1 MINVAFFG
9 TSEYSVPSL
18 QKLID
23 SENVDIKIVI
33 TKKDQKVNRG
43 QKIEESPVAKVAR
56 KNNIE
61 VCKPVKLKEDR
72 EVIERLKDLDIDY
85 FAVISYG
92 QILSKEILDIPKASI
107 NAHASLLP
115 KYRGSS
121 PIQTAILNGD
131 KITGVTTMLMD
142 IGLDT
147 GDILKKVEIPINDV
161 DDEETMFSKLSM
173 LSADLL
179 YDTIVGF
186 NNIIPIKQDEREVL
200 NTRLI
205 KKEDGYIDLSF
216 NSERV
221 FNMVRAY
228 KTWPTCFIEYNN
240 ENMKITKVEKVLE
253 EENNNIK
260 NESKIVNDRLSIYK
274 KDLYLKT
281 NDGYIKLINIKLP
294 GKKEIDARS
303 FINGIK

>member
-18 QKLID
+18 QKFINSELIG
-23 SENVDIKIVI
+23 VKIVI
-33 TKKDQKVNRG
+33 TKQDQKVNRG
-43 QKIEESPVAKVAR
+43 QKLEESPVAKVA
-56 KNNIE
+56 KSNEIE
-61 VCKPVKLKEDR
+61 VCKPAKLKEDR
-72 EVIERLKDLDIDY
+72 EVIDRLKSLNIDY

-142 IGLDT
+142 VGLDT
-147 GDILKKVEIPINDV
+147 GDILKNIEIPISDE
-161 DDEETMFSKLSM
+161 DDEETMFNKLSI

-179 YDTIVGF
+179 YDTIIDF
-186 NNIIPIKQDEREVL
+186 NNIIPIKQDESKVL

-205 KKEDGYIDLSF
+205 KKEDGYIDLSL

-260 NESKIVNDRLSIYK
+260 KESKLLNERLSIYK
-274 KDLYLKT
+274 KNLYLKT
-281 NDGYIKLINIKLP
+281 NDGYVKIINIKLP
-294 GKKEIDARS
+294 GKKEMEARS

>member
-18 QKLID
+18 KKLID
-23 SENVDIKIVI
+23 SDLIDVKIVV
-33 TKKDQKVNRG
+33 TKQDQKVNRG
-43 QKIEESPVAKVAR
+43 QKIEESPIAKVAR
-56 KNNIE
+56 NNNIE
-61 VCKPVKLKEDR
+61 LCKPVKLKEDR
-72 EVIERLKDLDIDY
+72 EVIERLKRLNIDY
-85 FAVISYG
+85 FVVISYG

-131 KITGVTTMLMD
+131 KITGVSTMLMD
-142 IGLDT
+142 VGLDT
-147 GDILKKVEIPINDV
+147 GDILKKIEIPINDE

-179 YDTIVGF
+179 HDTIVDF
-186 NNIIPIKQDEREVL
+186 NNIVPIKQDEDKV
-200 NTRLI
+200 TCTKLI
-205 KKEDGYIDLSF
+205 KKEDGYIDLSYDS
-216 NSERV
+216 NKV

-240 ENMKITKVEKVLE
+240 DNMKITKVEKVLE
-253 EENNNIK
+253 DDFMNIK
-260 NESKIVNDRLSIYK
+260 NESKILNERLNIYK

-281 NDGYIKLINIKLP
+281 KDGYIKIINIKLP
-294 GKKEIDARS
+294 GKKEMEARS

>member
-23 SENVDIKIVI
+23 SEIVDVKIVI
-33 TKKDQKVNRG
+33 TKQDQKVNRG
-43 QKIEESPVAKVAR
+43 QKLEESPVAKVA
-56 KNNIE
+56 KSNGIE
-61 VCKPVKLKEDR
+61 VCKPTKLKEDR
-72 EVIERLKDLDIDY
+72 EVIDRLKSLNIDY

-142 IGLDT
+142 VGLDT
-147 GDILKKVEIPINDV
+147 GDILKTTEIPISDE
-161 DDEETMFSKLSM
+161 DDEETMFSKLSI

-179 YDTIVGF
+179 YDTIVDF
-186 NNIIPIKQDEREVL
+186 NNIIPIKQDESKVV

-205 KKEDGYIDLSF
+205 KKEDGYIDLSL

-240 ENMKITKVEKVLE
+240 ENMKITKAEKVLE

-260 NESKIVNDRLSIYK
+260 NESKKLNDRLSIYK
-274 KDLYLKT
+274 KNLYLKS
-281 NDGYIKLINIKLP
+281 NDGYIKLINVKLP
-294 GKKEIDARS
+294 GKKEMDARS

>member
-18 QKLID
+18 KKLID
-23 SENVDIKIVI
+23 SDLIDVKIVV
-33 TKKDQKVNRG
+33 TKQDQKVNRG
-43 QKIEESPVAKVAR
+43 QKIEESPIAKVAR
-56 KNNIE
+56 NNNIE
-61 VCKPVKLKEDR
+61 LCKPAKLKEDR
-72 EVIERLKDLDIDY
+72 EVIERLKKLNIDY
-85 FAVISYG
+85 FVVISYG

-131 KITGVTTMLMD
+131 KITGVSTMLMD
-142 IGLDT
+142 VGLDT
-147 GDILKKVEIPINDV
+147 GDILKKIEIPINDE

-179 YDTIVGF
+179 FDTIVDF
-186 NNIIPIKQDEREVL
+186 NNIVPIKQDEDKV
-200 NTRLI
+200 TCTKLI
-205 KKEDGYIDLSF
+205 KKEDGYIDLSYDS
-216 NSERV
+216 NKV

-240 ENMKITKVEKVLE
+240 DNMKITKVEKVLE
-253 EENNNIK
+253 DDFMNIK
-260 NESKIVNDRLSIYK
+260 NESKILNERLNIYK

-281 NDGYIKLINIKLP
+281 KDGYIKIINIKLP
-294 GKKEIDARS
+294 GKKEMEARS

>member
-18 QKLID
+18 EKLIN
-23 SENVDIKIVI
+23 SELIDVKIVV
-33 TKKDQKVNRG
+33 TKQDQKVNRG
-43 QKIEESPVAKVAR
+43 QKLEESPVAKVAR
-56 KNNIE
+56 VNYIE
-61 VCKPVKLKEDR
+61 VLKPIKLKEDR
-72 EVIERLKDLDIDY
+72 EVIDRLKELNIDY

-121 PIQTAILNGD
+121 PIQTSILNGD
-131 KITGVTTMLMD
+131 KVTGVTTMLMD
-142 IGLDT
+142 VGLDT
-147 GDILKKVEIPINDV
+147 GDILKKVEVNISDE
-161 DDEETMFSKLSM
+161 DDEDTMFNKLS
-173 LSADLL
+173 LISADIL
-179 YDTIVGF
+179 YDTIIDF
-186 NNIIPIKQDEREVL
+186 DNITSVKQDEEKA
-200 NTRLI
+200 TKTKLI
-205 KKEDGYIDLSF
+205 NKEDGYIDLSYT
-216 NSERV
+216 SERV

-228 KTWPTCFIEYNN
+228 KTWPTCYIEYNN
-240 ENMKITKVEKVLE
+240 DNMKITKVAKVEL

-260 NESKIVNDRLSIYK
+260 NESKVLNDRLSIYK

-281 NDGYIKLINIKLP
+281 NDGYIKLVNIKLP
-294 GKKEIDARS
+294 GKKEMEARS

>member
-23 SENVDIKIVI
+23 SEIVDVKIVI
-33 TKKDQKVNRG
+33 TKQDQKVNRG
-43 QKIEESPVAKVAR
+43 QKLEESPVAKVA
-56 KNNIE
+56 KSNGIE
-61 VCKPVKLKEDR
+61 VCKPAKLKEDR
-72 EVIERLKDLDIDY
+72 EVIDRLKSLNIDY
-85 FAVISYG
+85 LAVISYG

-142 IGLDT
+142 VGLDT
-147 GDILKKVEIPINDV
+147 GDILKNIEIPINDE
-161 DDEETMFSKLSM
+161 DDEETMFSKLSI

-179 YDTIVGF
+179 YDTIVDF
-186 NNIIPIKQDEREVL
+186 NNIIPIKQDESKVI

-205 KKEDGYIDLSF
+205 KKEDGYIDLSL

-240 ENMKITKVEKVLE
+240 ENMKITKAEKVLV
-253 EENNNIK
+253 EENNIIK
-260 NESKIVNDRLSIYK
+260 NESKKLNDRLSIYK
-274 KDLYLKT
+274 KNLYLKT
-281 NDGYIKLINIKLP
+281 NDGYIKLINVKLP
-294 GKKEIDARS
+294 GKKEMDARS

>member
-23 SENVDIKIVI
+23 SDVINVKVVV
-33 TKKDQKVNRG
+33 TKQDQKVNRG
-43 QKIEESPVAKVAR
+43 QKFEESPVAKVAR
-56 KNNIE
+56 ENNIE

-72 EVIERLKDLDIDY
+72 VVIDRLKELDIDY

-107 NAHASLLP
+107 NAHASILP

-142 IGLDT
+142 VGLDT
-147 GDILKKVEIPINDV
+147 GDILKIVEVPINDE
-161 DDEETMFSKLSM
+161 DDEESMFNKLSIV
-173 LSADLL
+173 SADLL
-179 YDTIVGF
+179 IDTIIDF
-186 NNIIPIKQDEREVL
+186 DNIKIYKQDEEKA
-200 NTRLI
+200 TKTKLI
-205 KKEDGYIDLSF
+205 KKEDGYIDLSY
-216 NSERV
+216 NNEKV

-228 KTWPTCFIEYNN
+228 KTWPTCYIEYN
-240 ENMKITKVEKVLE
+240 EDNMKITKVEKVNK
-253 EENNNIK
+253 EENYNIK
-260 NESKIVNDRLSIYK
+260 NDSKLLNDRLSIYK
-274 KDLYLKT
+274 RNLYLKT
-281 NDGYIKLINIKLP
+281 NDGYIKIINLKLP
-294 GKKEIDARS
+294 GKKEMDARS

>member
-18 QKLID
+18 KKLID
-23 SENVDIKIVI
+23 SDLIDVKIVV
-33 TKKDQKVNRG
+33 TKQDQKVNRG
-43 QKIEESPVAKVAR
+43 QKIEESPIAKVAR
-56 KNNIE
+56 NNNIE
-61 VCKPVKLKEDR
+61 LCKPAKLKEDR
-72 EVIERLKDLDIDY
+72 EVIERLKRLNIDY
-85 FAVISYG
+85 FVVISYG

-131 KITGVTTMLMD
+131 KITGVSTMLMD
-142 IGLDT
+142 VGLDT
-147 GDILKKVEIPINDV
+147 GDILKKIEIPINDE

-179 YDTIVGF
+179 FDTIVDF
-186 NNIIPIKQDEREVL
+186 NNIVPMKQDEDKV
-200 NTRLI
+200 TCTKLI
-205 KKEDGYIDLSF
+205 KKEDGYIDLSYDS
-216 NSERV
+216 NKV

-240 ENMKITKVEKVLE
+240 DNMKITKVEKVLE
-253 EENNNIK
+253 DDFMNIK
-260 NESKIVNDRLSIYK
+260 NESKILNERLNIYK

-281 NDGYIKLINIKLP
+281 KDGYIKIINIKLP
-294 GKKEIDARS
+294 GKKEMEARS